1 MAELVMERIR
11 AALAPQEQHLSF
23 AVTLMEHLLV
33 PTFVLD
39 VERRVLIWNR
49 ACERLTG
56 VPASEVLGT
65 QDHWKAFYESA
76 RPCLADLVVKGE
88 YAEIAKLYTVHEEAG
103 QPVMGV
109 HGENWCW
116 MPRRGARLYLAIDAG
131 PVYDEHGKLIAVV
144 ETLNDITEKHVAQTR
159 VAEQADMLRAHYD
172 EHQREAELARRIL
185 EHQIRKDL
193 LDRSG
198 VRYSVSAAGSFSGDL
213 VLAAR
218 SPEGKLY
225 ALLADA
231 TGHGLVAAV
240 SVLPMVQEF
249 YRLVEHSYPL
259 GILVESMNFLLTNSL
274 PIGRFVAASVVV
286 LNEAACQG
294 EIWIGGMPDAL
305 LIDQSGEFIRRFESR
320 DLPLGITRAPDM
332 ASRIDCFAWEQACRL
347 VLVSD
352 GIVEATNEAGEYF
365 GEERVLEAVRAT
377 RGGDDLVGRL
387 HLAVDKHR
395 GGRAVG
401 DDFSILV
408 LGCSTEMADH

>member
-1 MAELVMERIR
+1 MSDLVMEGFREVVQ
-11 AALAPQEQHLSF
+11 PKEQYLSF
-23 AVTLMEHLLV
+23 AVTLMEHLMV

-39 VERRVLIWNR
+39 AESRVLIWNR

-56 VPASEVLGT
+56 VPASEVVGT

-88 YAEIAKLYTVHEEAG
+88 YAEIAELYTVHEEPG

-116 MPRRGARLYLAIDAG
+116 MPRRGERLYLAIDAG
-131 PVYDEHGKLIAVV
+131 PVYDEQGKLIAVV
-144 ETLNDITEKHVAQTR
+144 ETLNDITARHVAQAR
-159 VAEQADMLRAHYD
+159 AAEQVDMLKAHYA

-185 EHQIRKDL
+185 EGQIRKDL

-218 SPEGKLY
+218 SPQGKLY

-249 YRLVEHSYPL
+249 YRLVEHSCPL
-259 GILVESMNFLLTNSL
+259 GEMVESINFLLTNSL
-274 PIGRFVAASVVV
+274 PVGRFVAAGVVV
-286 LNEAACQG
+286 LDEAAHQG
-294 EIWIGGMPDAL
+294 EIWIGGLPDAS
-305 LIDQSGEFIRRFESR
+305 LINHDGEFIGRFESR
-320 DLPLGITRAPDM
+320 DLPLGIGRSPDM
-332 ASRIDCFAWEQACRL
+332 ASRVERFDWEQSCRL

-352 GIVEATNEAGEYF
+352 GIVEATNAAGEYF
-365 GEERVLEAVRAT
+365 GEEGLLEAVRGT
-377 RGGDDLVGRL
+377 SGGDDLVGRL
-387 HLAVDKHR
+387 QQAVDKHR
-395 GGRAVG
+395 GGRAAR

-408 LGCSTEMADH
+408 LGGSTEMIG